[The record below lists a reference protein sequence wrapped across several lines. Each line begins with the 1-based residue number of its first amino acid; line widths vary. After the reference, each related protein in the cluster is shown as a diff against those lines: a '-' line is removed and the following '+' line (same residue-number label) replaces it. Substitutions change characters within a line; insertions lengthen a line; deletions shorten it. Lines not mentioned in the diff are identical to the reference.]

1 MPFPALPSVQ
11 HTISS
16 LPTQRTPI
24 HPSKP
29 TSVKSSLDSSPQ
41 LLTIFLP
48 GRFYHL
54 PAQKLVFG
62 GVSSSA
68 CFSLKT
74 GNSLVT
80 KAAGSHLGAPPRPS
94 GHMLRIL
101 RGQVPST
108 WSSSLQAR
116 RPPPHYL
123 SPCLSHTQVPVTRTQ
138 VWVTSF
144 KRMWTP
150 SPQRM
155 GGPAHSLAPIPA
167 PFPQPLT
174 REQLNE
180 HRQHL
185 CSRPWVSVPAGSG
198 LLPFTPG
205 R

>member
-116 RPPPHYL
+116 RPPPTTCHHVCPTL
-123 SPCLSHTQVPVTRTQ
+123 KFLLLEPKSGLPVLRECGLPALKG
-138 VWVTSF
+138 WVAPLA
-144 KRMWTP
+144 P
-150 SPQRM
+150 SP
-155 GGPAHSLAPIPA
+155 PS
-167 PFPQPLT
+167 QPP
-174 REQLNE
+174 
-180 HRQHL
+180 
-185 CSRPWVSVPAGSG
+185 SRSPSPESS
-198 LLPFTPG
+198 
-205 R
+205 